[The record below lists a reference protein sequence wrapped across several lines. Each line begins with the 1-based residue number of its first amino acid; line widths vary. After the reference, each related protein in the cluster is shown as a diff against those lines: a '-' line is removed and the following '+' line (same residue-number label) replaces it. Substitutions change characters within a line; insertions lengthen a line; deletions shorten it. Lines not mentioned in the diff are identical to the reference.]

1 MPLYRSQSIAPE
13 KLLVMAANLLHKSFH
28 DTSRMMAKRRY
39 QLLEDGKKVF
49 LVNVRMEDSSE
60 LQVNLTLDRSEL
72 RGKLNFSAFRQLIV
86 RLLHGFMQKLQTQ
99 ESLNMFTDEDGK
111 RWSYL
116 IPAVLKTEAT
126 IDMMILGAD
135 VREPGVLT
143 LELMFIDP
151 EQFKKAESAA

>member
-60 LQVNLTLDRSEL
+60 LQVNLTLDCSEL
-72 RGKLNFSAFRQLIV
+72 RGKLNFSAFRQLIG

-151 EQFKKAESAA
+151 EQFRKAESAA

>member
-39 QLLEDGKKVF
+39 QLLENGKTVF
-49 LVNVRMEDSSE
+49 LVNVRMEDNSE
-60 LQVNLTLDRSEL
+60 LQVNLKLDRSEL
-72 RGKLNFSAFRQLIV
+72 RGKLNFSAFRQLIA
-86 RLLHGFMQKLQTQ
+86 RLLHGFMQQLQAK
-99 ESLNMFTDEDGK
+99 EALSLFTDEDGK

-116 IPAVLKTEAT
+116 IPAVMKTEAT
-126 IDMMILGAD
+126 FDMMILGAD

-151 EQFKKAESAA
+151 EQFRKAESIA